1 MRMTAFRYGKTE
13 ITQRMAFQNGD
24 DNVKIPIGLLF
35 FLIEE
40 DNRKILVDAGC
51 DTMPG
56 FELFEFEEPVRVLE
70 SYGVG
75 REEITDVI
83 ITHAHHD
90 HIDAVY
96 NYTEATVYVHRKEFE
111 SGKKYLKNSK
121 NVAVF
126 DNDKK
131 ITDNTQI
138 KYVGGHSY
146 GSCVVHVCAGEK
158 TYVLCGDECYT
169 KENIE
174 KNILTGCSVSLENSQ
189 KFIDEFKNESYIP
202 IIFHDSEL
210 VTEIGFRVLYE
221 G

>member
-13 ITQRMAFQNGD
+13 ITQRMAFQNCDG
-24 DNVKIPIGLLF
+24 NVKIPIGLLF
-35 FLIEE
+35 FLIED

-111 SGKKYLKNSK
+111 PGKKYLK
-121 NVAVF
+121 
-126 DNDKK
+126 
-131 ITDNTQI
+131 TQ
-138 KYVGGHSY
+138 
-146 GSCVVHVCAGEK
+146 
-158 TYVLCGDECYT
+158 
-169 KENIE
+169 
-174 KNILTGCSVSLENSQ
+174 
-189 KFIDEFKNESYIP
+189 
-202 IIFHDSEL
+202 
-210 VTEIGFRVLYE
+210 RM
-221 G
+221 